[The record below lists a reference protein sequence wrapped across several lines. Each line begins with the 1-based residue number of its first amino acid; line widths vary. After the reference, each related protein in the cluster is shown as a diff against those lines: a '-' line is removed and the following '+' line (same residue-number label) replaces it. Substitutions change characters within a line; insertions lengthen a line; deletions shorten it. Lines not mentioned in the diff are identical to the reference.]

1 MKTIGRVLYA
11 FMEYGLGLIFVYLG
25 YLEFTASVLTG
36 TALHLLLGGEI
47 ALVIYGTWFTILGI
61 LLIVA
66 NVMGWVRCRKLILLI
81 MYLTAIYLSILNMVL
96 FGFTMLVVDDLAVGL
111 WAATLWMKLKLK
123 SDYVR
128 IKDL

>member
-1 MKTIGRVLYA
+1 MKIIFAL
-11 FMEYGLGLIFVYLG
+11 MEFSLGLTFVYLG

-47 ALVIYGTWFTILGI
+47 ALVIYGTWFTVLGVM
-61 LLIVA
+61 LIMA
-66 NVMGWVRCRKLILLI
+66 NIFGWVRCRKLILLV

-96 FGFTMLVVDDLAVGL
+96 FGFTMLVLDDFIVGI

>member
-1 MKTIGRVLYA
+1 MKTIGRVLSA
-11 FMEYGLGLIFVYLG
+11 FMEYGLGLIFLYLG

-36 TALHLLLGGEI
+36 TALHLLLGGEL
-47 ALVIYGTWFTILGI
+47 ALIIYGTWFTVLGVM
-61 LLIVA
+61 LLVA
-66 NVMGWVRCRKLILLI
+66 NVLCLTKARKIILLI

-111 WAATLWMKLKLK
+111 WAATLWLKLKLQ

>member
-1 MKTIGRVLYA
+1 MKNIGRFFSAL
-11 FMEYGLGLIFVYLG
+11 MEYGLGLAFLYAG

-36 TALHLLLGGEI
+36 TALHLLLGGEL

-61 LLIVA
+61 SLIAA
-66 NVMGWVRCRKLILLI
+66 NVFGWTKARKLILLI

-96 FGFTMLVVDDLAVGL
+96 FGLTVLVVDDLVIGL
-111 WAATLWMKLKLK
+111 WAATLWLKLKLT

-128 IKDL
+128 IKDI